1 MGVSINLQLSKLSQN
16 AQSRGES
23 DHVTAQHSLNAS
35 VINTC
40 LACRSSLLS
49 SYPKPCL
56 IDHLCSYRLELD
68 FVEIWHPFQRESA
81 DTGSEPA
88 TGESGVGS
96 VCLCASGAALI
107 QVLVV

>member
-16 AQSRGES
+16 AQRRGES
-23 DHVTAQHSLNAS
+23 DQVTAQHSLNAP

-40 LACRSSLLS
+40 LAFRSSLLS

-56 IDHLCSYRLELD
+56 IGSLCSYRLELD
-68 FVEIWHPFQRESA
+68 FVEIWHPFLRESA

-96 VCLCASGAALI
+96 VCLCASGVAVTQAW
-107 QVLVV
+107 VV